1 MICFSSASRPQPPAR
16 DGKHVLNVLQE
27 RRGDK
32 GCVSVLVFIFIYFI
46 WLFGLVV
53 VLVW

>member
-32 GCVSVLVFIFIYFI
+32 GCVSVLVYFI
-46 WLFGLVV
+46 CVWLVV
-53 VLVW
+53 VLV